1 MSITRPYKTLVKDLK
16 SMKKVSIYY
25 SVIFCALLLS
35 SCGSSVS
42 DTSSSTA
49 LSNTSTPVPAAS
61 EPTPSP
67 SPDSVFSVAED
78 DSSDSQ
84 HVNFPIVNLGEVV
97 SIPDICDFSI
107 ESTNIADTIIPPQA
121 SGYYSYYNANEG
133 KTLVDICIAYKNTST
148 SSVYADDIISG
159 KLFYADK
166 YEYTGFTTIEEDN
179 RSDFTYTN
187 ISSISPLSTEY
198 IHYIFEVPVEVQDSS
213 ASVSAQL
220 SFNENTYC
228 IPIRESSLPSSAP
241 SPDPTSSPNK
251 TSGLVSLNEIIDTSN
266 SEFQIEFA
274 NISDTVIPPKASG
287 YYSYYEADSGETYI
301 DICFAY
307 KNLSSKDVDADEVI
321 SAALKYANK
330 YDYSGF
336 SVIEEDNRGDFTYVS
351 ISQIAP
357 LTTEYIHYLFEV
369 PIEVS
374 ESSESIIVNFSVDG
388 CHYSYTIR

>member
-1 MSITRPYKTLVKDLK
+1 M
-16 SMKKVSIYY
+16 
-25 SVIFCALLLS
+25 
-35 SCGSSVS
+35 
-42 DTSSSTA
+42 
-49 LSNTSTPVPAAS
+49 
-61 EPTPSP
+61 
-67 SPDSVFSVAED
+67 
-78 DSSDSQ
+78 
-84 HVNFPIVNLGEVV
+84 
-97 SIPDICDFSI
+97 
-107 ESTNIADTIIPPQA
+107 
-121 SGYYSYYNANEG
+121 
-133 KTLVDICIAYKNTST
+133 
-148 SSVYADDIISG
+148 
-159 KLFYADK
+159 
-166 YEYTGFTTIEEDN
+166 
-179 RSDFTYTN
+179 
-187 ISSISPLSTEY
+187 
-198 IHYIFEVPVEVQDSS
+198 
-213 ASVSAQL
+213 
-220 SFNENTYC
+220 
-228 IPIRESSLPSSAP
+228 
-241 SPDPTSSPNK
+241 
-251 TSGLVSLNEIIDTSN
+251 NEIIDTSN